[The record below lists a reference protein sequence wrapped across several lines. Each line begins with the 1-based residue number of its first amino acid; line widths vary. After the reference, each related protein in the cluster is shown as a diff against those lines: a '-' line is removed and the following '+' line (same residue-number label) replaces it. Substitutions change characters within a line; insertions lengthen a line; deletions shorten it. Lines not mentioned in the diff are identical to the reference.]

1 LIYSFSIFLLFTFLG
16 FLSIVKGEVSFTRDV
31 MPVLSKAGCNGGGC
45 HGNQN
50 GKGGFKLSL
59 WGENPTL
66 DHKNILSS
74 EKRANPS
81 NPEVSKLLRKPTL
94 LENHEGDKRFD
105 LESEEYRILH
115 DWLKLGAK
123 NDVDSAPQLESIRII
138 PSSVLLSA
146 PNKKI
151 NLQVKAKFSNGE
163 EKDVSQW
170 AVYESAN
177 LGAEVSAGG
186 ELEFSQPGETTVFV
200 RYMGGRAS
208 MRAALI
214 KANDNYK
221 WKGPSPKN
229 EIDHYVFSKLK
240 LFNQNPSAVSDDL
253 TFLRR
258 VSLDITGSLPSSD
271 TARSFLSDK
280 RKDKRSILIEEL
292 LKSEEYASFWALKW
306 ADLLRV
312 EEKTLDSKGVEKI
325 YGWLKEMIGSGKP
338 LDQFTKDILC
348 ATGSTYN
355 NPPANFYRALRAPV
369 NRAEAV
375 AQVFIGTRINCA
387 KCHDHPFENV
397 RQDDYYRFAAIF
409 DAIDYEIIENKRKD
423 GFDKH
428 RFVGE
433 QVIKLVSA
441 DKFQNKF
448 LKDPRTK
455 KPPEPGFLDPS
466 SGPIKSFDNRLEE
479 VADWITSHPR
489 FAKVQA
495 NRIWSNLVGQPLV
508 DPIDDVR
515 ETNPASNPELL
526 HFLSKELIESGFD
539 QKHLIR
545 LITNSITYQLS
556 SDPGLVLNIGTDLT
570 FARAKVMRYPA
581 EVIIDAAHKSMSIEG
596 EFSDSLKS
604 KYAITM
610 PGVDSV
616 HLSKNPHENDK
627 FLKIFGKPARL
638 TNSDAERS
646 NETTLA
652 QVFELTAGKTLN
664 TILSH
669 QENKIGQLL
678 KNGKDDLEIIDE
690 LYWSILTRPPVDEEW
705 SAFLS
710 YLNMSSNRRSA
721 LEDVAWS
728 LLNAKEFLL
737 RR

>member
-1 LIYSFSIFLLFTFLG
+1 MG

-94 LENHEGDKRFD
+94 LEKHEGDKRFD

-123 NDVDSAPQLESIRII
+123 NDIDSAPQLESIRII

-258 VSLDITGSLPSSD
+258 VSLDVTGSLPSSD

-455 KPPEPGFLDPS
+455 KPPEPGFLDSS

-526 HFLSKELIESGFD
+526 QFLSKELIESGFD

>member
-1 LIYSFSIFLLFTFLG
+1 MG

-59 WGENPTL
+59 WGENPSL

-74 EKRANPS
+74 EKRVNPS

-105 LESEEYRILH
+105 LKSEEYQILH

-123 NDVDSAPQLESIRII
+123 NDIDSAPQLESIRII

-170 AVYESAN
+170 AVYESSN

-258 VSLDITGSLPSSD
+258 VSLDVTGSLPSSD

-280 RKDKRSILIEEL
+280 RKDKRSIIIEEL

-455 KPPEPGFLDPS
+455 KPPKPGFLDPA

-526 HFLSKELIESGFD
+526 QFLSKELIESGFD

-556 SDPGLVLNIGTDLT
+556 SDPRSVLNIGTDLT

-596 EFSDSLKS
+596 EFSDSFKS

-710 YLNMSSNRRSA
+710 YLNLSSNRRSA

>member
-1 LIYSFSIFLLFTFLG
+1 MG

-94 LENHEGDKRFD
+94 LEKHEGDKRFD

-123 NDVDSAPQLESIRII
+123 NDIDSAPQLESIRII

-258 VSLDITGSLPSSD
+258 VSLDVTGSLPSSD

-526 HFLSKELIESGFD
+526 QFLSKELIESGFD

-581 EVIIDAAHKSMSIEG
+581 EVIIDAAHKSMSIKG
-596 EFSDSLKS
+596 EFSDSFKS
-604 KYAITM
+604 KSAITM

>member
-1 LIYSFSIFLLFTFLG
+1 MG

-94 LENHEGDKRFD
+94 LEKHEGDKRFD

-123 NDVDSAPQLESIRII
+123 NDIDSAPQLESIRII

-221 WKGPSPKN
+221 WKGPSSKN

-258 VSLDITGSLPSSD
+258 VSLDVTGSLPSSD

-455 KPPEPGFLDPS
+455 KPPEPGFLDSS

-526 HFLSKELIESGFD
+526 QFLSKELIESGFD

-556 SDPGLVLNIGTDLT
+556 SDPGLVLNVGTDLT

-581 EVIIDAAHKSMSIEG
+581 EVIIDAAHKSMSIES
-596 EFSDSLKS
+596 EFSDSFKS
-604 KYAITM
+604 KSAITM

-710 YLNMSSNRRSA
+710 YLNLSSNRRSA

-737 RR
+737 

>member
-1 LIYSFSIFLLFTFLG
+1 MG

-94 LENHEGDKRFD
+94 LEKHEGDKRFD

-123 NDVDSAPQLESIRII
+123 NDIDSAPQLESIRII

-170 AVYESAN
+170 AVYESSN

-258 VSLDITGSLPSSD
+258 VSLDVTGSLPSSD

-292 LKSEEYASFWALKW
+292 LKSEEYSSFWALKW

-455 KPPEPGFLDPS
+455 KPPEPGFLDSS

-526 HFLSKELIESGFD
+526 QFLSKELIESGFD

-556 SDPGLVLNIGTDLT
+556 SDPGSVLNIGTDLT

-596 EFSDSLKS
+596 EFSDSFKS

-710 YLNMSSNRRSA
+710 YLNLSSNRRSA

>member
-1 LIYSFSIFLLFTFLG
+1 MG

-94 LENHEGDKRFD
+94 LEKHEGDKRFD

-123 NDVDSAPQLESIRII
+123 NDIDSAPQLESIRII
-138 PSSVLLSA
+138 PSSVILSA

-229 EIDHYVFSKLK
+229 EIDYYVFSKLK

-258 VSLDITGSLPSSD
+258 VSLDVTGSLPSSD

-455 KPPEPGFLDPS
+455 KPPEPGFLDSS

-526 HFLSKELIESGFD
+526 QFLSKELIESGFD

-596 EFSDSLKS
+596 EFSDSFKS

-710 YLNMSSNRRSA
+710 YLNLSSNRRSA
-721 LEDVAWS
+721 LEDIAWS

>member
-1 LIYSFSIFLLFTFLG
+1 MG

-94 LENHEGDKRFD
+94 LERHEGDKRFD

-123 NDVDSAPQLESIRII
+123 NDIDSAPQLESIRII

-258 VSLDITGSLPSSD
+258 VSLDVTGSLPSSD

-348 ATGSTYN
+348 ATGSTYS

-526 HFLSKELIESGFD
+526 QFLSKELIESGFD

-581 EVIIDAAHKSMSIEG
+581 EVIIDAAHKSMSIES
-596 EFSDSLKS
+596 EFSDSFKS
-604 KYAITM
+604 KSAITM

>member
-1 LIYSFSIFLLFTFLG
+1 MG

-94 LENHEGDKRFD
+94 LEKHEGDKRFD

-123 NDVDSAPQLESIRII
+123 NDIDSAPQLESIRII

-221 WKGPSPKN
+221 WKGPSSKN

-258 VSLDITGSLPSSD
+258 VSLDVTGSLPSSD

-325 YGWLKEMIGSGKP
+325 YGWLKAMIGSGKP

-455 KPPEPGFLDPS
+455 KPPEPGFLDSS

-526 HFLSKELIESGFD
+526 QFLSKELIESGFD

-556 SDPGLVLNIGTDLT
+556 SDPGLVLNVGTDLT

-581 EVIIDAAHKSMSIEG
+581 EVIIDAAHKSMSIES
-596 EFSDSLKS
+596 EFSDSFKS
-604 KYAITM
+604 KSAITM

-710 YLNMSSNRRSA
+710 YLNLSSNRRSA

>member
-1 LIYSFSIFLLFTFLG
+1 MG

-74 EKRANPS
+74 EKRANPI

-94 LENHEGDKRFD
+94 LEKHEGDKRFD

-123 NDVDSAPQLESIRII
+123 NDIDSAPQLESIRII

-214 KANDNYK
+214 KANDDYT

-258 VSLDITGSLPSSD
+258 VSLDVTGSLPSSD

-455 KPPEPGFLDPS
+455 KPPEPGFLDSS

-495 NRIWSNLVGQPLV
+495 NQIWSNLVGQPLV

-526 HFLSKELIESGFD
+526 QFLSKELIESGFD

-556 SDPGLVLNIGTDLT
+556 SDPGLVLNVGTDLT

-581 EVIIDAAHKSMSIEG
+581 EVIIDAAHKSMSIES
-596 EFSDSLKS
+596 EFSDSFKS
-604 KYAITM
+604 KSAITM

>member
-1 LIYSFSIFLLFTFLG
+1 MG

-74 EKRANPS
+74 EKRANLS

-94 LENHEGDKRFD
+94 LEKHEGDKRFD

-123 NDVDSAPQLESIRII
+123 NDIDSAPQLESIRII

-214 KANDNYK
+214 KANDDYT

-258 VSLDITGSLPSSD
+258 VSLDVTGSLPSSE

-455 KPPEPGFLDPS
+455 KPPEPGFLDSS

-526 HFLSKELIESGFD
+526 QFLSKELIESGFD

-556 SDPGLVLNIGTDLT
+556 SDPGLVLNVGTDLT

-581 EVIIDAAHKSMSIEG
+581 EVIIDAAHKSMSIES
-596 EFSDSLKS
+596 EFSDSFKS
-604 KYAITM
+604 KSAITM

-710 YLNMSSNRRSA
+710 YLNLSSNRRSA

>member
-1 LIYSFSIFLLFTFLG
+1 MG

-74 EKRANPS
+74 EKRANPT

-94 LENHEGDKRFD
+94 LEKHEGDKRFD

-123 NDVDSAPQLESIRII
+123 NDIDSAPQLESIRII

-258 VSLDITGSLPSSD
+258 VSLDVTGSLPSSD

-455 KPPEPGFLDPS
+455 KPPEPGFLDSS

-526 HFLSKELIESGFD
+526 QFLSKELIESGFD

-581 EVIIDAAHKSMSIEG
+581 EVIIDAAHKSMSIES
-596 EFSDSLKS
+596 EFSDSFKS
-604 KYAITM
+604 KSAITM

-710 YLNMSSNRRSA
+710 YLNLSSNRRSA

>member
-1 LIYSFSIFLLFTFLG
+1 MG

-66 DHKNILSS
+66 DYKNILSS

-94 LENHEGDKRFD
+94 LEKHEGDKRFD

-123 NDVDSAPQLESIRII
+123 NDIDSAPQLESIRII

-526 HFLSKELIESGFD
+526 QFLSKELIESGFD

-581 EVIIDAAHKSMSIEG
+581 EVIIDAAHKSMSIES
-596 EFSDSLKS
+596 EFSDSFKS
-604 KYAITM
+604 KSAITM

>member
-1 LIYSFSIFLLFTFLG
+1 MG

-94 LENHEGDKRFD
+94 LEKHEGDKRFD

-123 NDVDSAPQLESIRII
+123 NDIDSAPQLESIRII

-208 MRAALI
+208 MPAALI

-258 VSLDITGSLPSSD
+258 VSLDVTGSLPSSD

-455 KPPEPGFLDPS
+455 KPPEPGFLDSS

-526 HFLSKELIESGFD
+526 QFLSKELIESGFD

-556 SDPGLVLNIGTDLT
+556 SDPRSVLNIGTDLT

-596 EFSDSLKS
+596 EFSDSFKS

-710 YLNMSSNRRSA
+710 YLNLSSNRRSA

>member
-1 LIYSFSIFLLFTFLG
+1 MG

-94 LENHEGDKRFD
+94 LEKHEGDKRFD

-123 NDVDSAPQLESIRII
+123 NDIDSAPQLESIRII

-258 VSLDITGSLPSSD
+258 VSLDVTGSLPSSD

-455 KPPEPGFLDPS
+455 KPPEPGFLDSS

-526 HFLSKELIESGFD
+526 QFLSKELIESGFD

-556 SDPGLVLNIGTDLT
+556 SDPGSVLNIGTDLT

-596 EFSDSLKS
+596 EFSDSFKS

>member
-1 LIYSFSIFLLFTFLG
+1 MG

-94 LENHEGDKRFD
+94 LEKHEGDKRFD

-123 NDVDSAPQLESIRII
+123 NDIDSAPQLESIRII

-258 VSLDITGSLPSSD
+258 VSLDVTGSLPTSD

-526 HFLSKELIESGFD
+526 QFLSKELIESGFD

-556 SDPGLVLNIGTDLT
+556 SDPGLVLNVGTDLT

-581 EVIIDAAHKSMSIEG
+581 EVIIDAAHKSMSIES
-596 EFSDSLKS
+596 EFSDSFKS
-604 KYAITM
+604 KSAITM

>member
-1 LIYSFSIFLLFTFLG
+1 MG

-94 LENHEGDKRFD
+94 LEKHEGDKRFD

-123 NDVDSAPQLESIRII
+123 NDIDSAPQLESIRII

-258 VSLDITGSLPSSD
+258 VSLDVTGSLPSSD

-526 HFLSKELIESGFD
+526 QFLSKELIESGFD

-556 SDPGLVLNIGTDLT
+556 SDPGLVLNVGTDLT

-596 EFSDSLKS
+596 EFSDSFKS

-710 YLNMSSNRRSA
+710 YLNLSSNRRSA

>member
-1 LIYSFSIFLLFTFLG
+1 MG

-66 DHKNILSS
+66 DHKNIISS
-74 EKRANPS
+74 EKRANPI

-94 LENHEGDKRFD
+94 LEKHEGDKRFD

-123 NDVDSAPQLESIRII
+123 NDIDSAPQLESIRII

-214 KANDNYK
+214 KANDNYT

-258 VSLDITGSLPSSD
+258 VSLDVTGSLPSSD

-455 KPPEPGFLDPS
+455 KPPEPGFLDSS

-526 HFLSKELIESGFD
+526 QFLSKELIESGFD

-556 SDPGLVLNIGTDLT
+556 SDPGLVLNVGTDLT

-581 EVIIDAAHKSMSIEG
+581 EVIIDAAHKSMSIES
-596 EFSDSLKS
+596 EFSDSFKS
-604 KYAITM
+604 KSAITM

-664 TILSH
+664 AILSH

-710 YLNMSSNRRSA
+710 YLNLSSNRRSA

>member
-1 LIYSFSIFLLFTFLG
+1 MG

-94 LENHEGDKRFD
+94 LEKHEGDKRFD

-123 NDVDSAPQLESIRII
+123 NDIDSAPQLESIRII

-258 VSLDITGSLPSSD
+258 VSLDVTGSLPSSD

-526 HFLSKELIESGFD
+526 QFLSKELIESGFD

-556 SDPGLVLNIGTDLT
+556 SDPRSVLNIGTDLT

-596 EFSDSLKS
+596 EFSDSFKS

-710 YLNMSSNRRSA
+710 YLNLSSNRRSA

>member
-1 LIYSFSIFLLFTFLG
+1 MG

-66 DHKNILSS
+66 DYKNILSS

-94 LENHEGDKRFD
+94 LEKHEGDKRFD

-123 NDVDSAPQLESIRII
+123 NDIDSAPQLESIRII

-258 VSLDITGSLPSSD
+258 VSLDVTGSLPSSD

-526 HFLSKELIESGFD
+526 QFLSKELIESGFD

-596 EFSDSLKS
+596 EFSDSFKS
-604 KYAITM
+604 KSAITM

>member
-1 LIYSFSIFLLFTFLG
+1 M
-16 FLSIVKGEVSFTRDV
+16 SFTRDV

-94 LENHEGDKRFD
+94 LEKHEGDKRFD

-123 NDVDSAPQLESIRII
+123 NDIDSAPQLESIRII

-258 VSLDITGSLPSSD
+258 VSLDVTGSLPSSD

-455 KPPEPGFLDPS
+455 KPPEPGFLDSS

-526 HFLSKELIESGFD
+526 QFLSKELIESGFD

-556 SDPGLVLNIGTDLT
+556 SDPRSVLNIGTDLT

-596 EFSDSLKS
+596 EFSDSFKS

-710 YLNMSSNRRSA
+710 YLNLSSNRRSA

>member
-1 LIYSFSIFLLFTFLG
+1 MG

-105 LESEEYRILH
+105 LESEEYQILH
-115 DWLKLGAK
+115 DWLRLGAK
-123 NDVDSAPQLESIRII
+123 NDIDSAPQLESIRIV

-177 LGAEVSAGG
+177 LGAEISAGG
-186 ELEFSQPGETTVFV
+186 ELEFNQPGETTVFV

-214 KANDNYK
+214 KANDDYT

-258 VSLDITGSLPSSD
+258 VSLDVTGSLPSSE

-433 QVIKLVSA
+433 QVIKLVSV

-455 KPPEPGFLDPS
+455 KPPKPGFLDPA

-526 HFLSKELIESGFD
+526 QFLSKELIESGFD
-539 QKHLIR
+539 QKHLIK

-581 EVIIDAAHKSMSIEG
+581 EVIIDAAHKSMSIES
-596 EFSDSLKS
+596 EFSDSFKS
-604 KYAITM
+604 KSAITM

>member
-1 LIYSFSIFLLFTFLG
+1 MG

-94 LENHEGDKRFD
+94 LEKHEGDKRFD

-123 NDVDSAPQLESIRII
+123 NDIDSAPQLESIRII

-221 WKGPSPKN
+221 WKGPSSKN

-258 VSLDITGSLPSSD
+258 VSLDVTGSLPSSD

-455 KPPEPGFLDPS
+455 KPPEPGFLDPL

-526 HFLSKELIESGFD
+526 QFLSKELIESGFD

-556 SDPGLVLNIGTDLT
+556 SDPGLVLNVGTDLT
-570 FARAKVMRYPA
+570 FATAKVMRYPA
-581 EVIIDAAHKSMSIEG
+581 EVIIDAAHKSMSIES
-596 EFSDSLKS
+596 EFSDSFKS
-604 KYAITM
+604 KSAITM

-664 TILSH
+664 AILSH

>member
-1 LIYSFSIFLLFTFLG
+1 M
-16 FLSIVKGEVSFTRDV
+16 SFTRDV

-94 LENHEGDKRFD
+94 LEKHEGDKRFD

-123 NDVDSAPQLESIRII
+123 NDIDSAPQLESIRII

-258 VSLDITGSLPSSD
+258 VSLDVTGSLPSSD

-325 YGWLKEMIGSGKP
+325 YGWLKAMIGSGKP

-455 KPPEPGFLDPS
+455 KPPEPGFLDSS

-526 HFLSKELIESGFD
+526 QFLSKELIESGFD

-556 SDPGLVLNIGTDLT
+556 SDPRSVLNIGTDLT

-596 EFSDSLKS
+596 EFSDSFKS

-710 YLNMSSNRRSA
+710 YLNLSSNRRSA

>member
-1 LIYSFSIFLLFTFLG
+1 MG

-66 DHKNILSS
+66 DYKNILSS

-94 LENHEGDKRFD
+94 LEKHEGDKRFD

-123 NDVDSAPQLESIRII
+123 NDIDSAPQLESIRII

-258 VSLDITGSLPSSD
+258 VSLDVTGSLPSSD

-466 SGPIKSFDNRLEE
+466 SGPIQSFDNRLEE

-526 HFLSKELIESGFD
+526 QFLSKELIESGFD

-545 LITNSITYQLS
+545 LITNSRTYQLS

-596 EFSDSLKS
+596 EFSDSFKS

-669 QENKIGQLL
+669 RENKIGQLL

-710 YLNMSSNRRSA
+710 YLNLSSNRRSA

>member
-1 LIYSFSIFLLFTFLG
+1 MG

-94 LENHEGDKRFD
+94 LEKHEGDKRFD

-123 NDVDSAPQLESIRII
+123 NDIDSAPQLESIRII

-221 WKGPSPKN
+221 WKGPSSKN

-258 VSLDITGSLPSSD
+258 VSLDVTGSLPSSD

-455 KPPEPGFLDPS
+455 KPPEPGFLDSS

-526 HFLSKELIESGFD
+526 QFLSKELIESGFD

-556 SDPGLVLNIGTDLT
+556 SDPGLVLNVGTDLT

-596 EFSDSLKS
+596 EFSDSFKS

>member
-1 LIYSFSIFLLFTFLG
+1 MG

-94 LENHEGDKRFD
+94 LEKHEGDKRFD

-123 NDVDSAPQLESIRII
+123 NDIDSAPQLESIRII

-258 VSLDITGSLPSSD
+258 VSLDVTGSLPSSY

-455 KPPEPGFLDPS
+455 KPPEPGFLDSS

-526 HFLSKELIESGFD
+526 QFLSKELIESGFD

-556 SDPGLVLNIGTDLT
+556 SDPGSVLNIGTDLT

-596 EFSDSLKS
+596 EFSDSFKS
-604 KYAITM
+604 KSAITM

>member
-1 LIYSFSIFLLFTFLG
+1 MG

-94 LENHEGDKRFD
+94 LEKHEGDKLFD

-123 NDVDSAPQLESIRII
+123 NDIDSAPQLESIRII

-258 VSLDITGSLPSSD
+258 VSLDVTGSLPSSD

-292 LKSEEYASFWALKW
+292 LKSEEYSSFWALKW

-455 KPPEPGFLDPS
+455 KPPEPGFLDSS

-526 HFLSKELIESGFD
+526 QFLSKELIESGFD

-556 SDPGLVLNIGTDLT
+556 SDPRSVLNIGTDLT

-596 EFSDSLKS
+596 EFSDSFKS

-710 YLNMSSNRRSA
+710 YLNLSSNRRSA

>member
-1 LIYSFSIFLLFTFLG
+1 MG

-94 LENHEGDKRFD
+94 LEKHEGDKRFD

-123 NDVDSAPQLESIRII
+123 NDIDSAPQLESIRII

-221 WKGPSPKN
+221 WKGPSSKN

-258 VSLDITGSLPSSD
+258 VSLDVTGSLPSSD

-397 RQDDYYRFAAIF
+397 RQEDYYRFAAIF

-455 KPPEPGFLDPS
+455 KPPEPGFLDSS

-526 HFLSKELIESGFD
+526 QFLSKELIESGFD

-581 EVIIDAAHKSMSIEG
+581 EVIIDAAHKSMSIES
-596 EFSDSLKS
+596 EFSDSFKS
-604 KYAITM
+604 KSAITM

-669 QENKIGQLL
+669 QENIIGQLL

-710 YLNMSSNRRSA
+710 YLNLSSNRRSA

>member
-1 LIYSFSIFLLFTFLG
+1 MG

-74 EKRANPS
+74 EKRANPI

-94 LENHEGDKRFD
+94 LEKHEGDKRFD

-123 NDVDSAPQLESIRII
+123 NDIDSAPQLESIRII

-170 AVYESAN
+170 AVYESSN

-186 ELEFSQPGETTVFV
+186 ELEFIQPGETTVFV

-258 VSLDITGSLPSSD
+258 VSLDVTGSLPSSD

-455 KPPEPGFLDPS
+455 KPPEPGFLDSS

-526 HFLSKELIESGFD
+526 QFLSKELIESGFD

-596 EFSDSLKS
+596 EFSDSFKS

-710 YLNMSSNRRSA
+710 YLNLSSNRRSA

>member
-1 LIYSFSIFLLFTFLG
+1 M
-16 FLSIVKGEVSFTRDV
+16 SFTRDV

-94 LENHEGDKRFD
+94 LEKHEGDKRFD

-123 NDVDSAPQLESIRII
+123 NDIDSAPQLESIRII

-221 WKGPSPKN
+221 WKGPSSKN

-258 VSLDITGSLPSSD
+258 VSLDVTGSLPSSD

-455 KPPEPGFLDPS
+455 KPPKPGFLDPA

-526 HFLSKELIESGFD
+526 QFLSKELIESGFD

-556 SDPGLVLNIGTDLT
+556 SDPGLVLNVGTDLT

-581 EVIIDAAHKSMSIEG
+581 EVIIDAAHKSMSIES
-596 EFSDSLKS
+596 EFSDSFKS
-604 KYAITM
+604 KSAITM

>member
-1 LIYSFSIFLLFTFLG
+1 MG

-94 LENHEGDKRFD
+94 LEKHEGDKRFD

-123 NDVDSAPQLESIRII
+123 NDIDSAPQLESIRII

-221 WKGPSPKN
+221 WKGPSSKN

-258 VSLDITGSLPSSD
+258 VSLDVTGSLPSSE

-433 QVIKLVSA
+433 QVIKLVSV

-455 KPPEPGFLDPS
+455 KPPKPGFLDPA

-479 VADWITSHPR
+479 VADWITSHSR

-526 HFLSKELIESGFD
+526 QFLSKELIESGFD
-539 QKHLIR
+539 QKHLIK

-581 EVIIDAAHKSMSIEG
+581 EVIIDAAHKSMSIES
-596 EFSDSLKS
+596 EFSDSFKS
-604 KYAITM
+604 KSAITM

-710 YLNMSSNRRSA
+710 YLNLSSNRRSA

>member
-1 LIYSFSIFLLFTFLG
+1 MG

-94 LENHEGDKRFD
+94 LEKHEGDKRFD

-123 NDVDSAPQLESIRII
+123 NDIDSAPQLESIRII

-258 VSLDITGSLPSSD
+258 VSLDVTGSLPSSD

-455 KPPEPGFLDPS
+455 KPPEPGFLDSS

-526 HFLSKELIESGFD
+526 QFLSKELIESGFD

-545 LITNSITYQLS
+545 LITNSRTYQLS

-581 EVIIDAAHKSMSIEG
+581 EVIIDAAHKSMSIES
-596 EFSDSLKS
+596 EFSDSFKS
-604 KYAITM
+604 KSAITM

-710 YLNMSSNRRSA
+710 YLNLSSNRRSA

>member
-1 LIYSFSIFLLFTFLG
+1 MG

-94 LENHEGDKRFD
+94 LEKHEGDKRFD

-123 NDVDSAPQLESIRII
+123 NDIDSAPQLESIRII

-170 AVYESAN
+170 AVYESSN

-258 VSLDITGSLPSSD
+258 VSLDVTGSLPSSD

-325 YGWLKEMIGSGKP
+325 YGWLKVMIGSGKP

-348 ATGSTYN
+348 ATGSTYS

-526 HFLSKELIESGFD
+526 QFLSKELIESGFD

-596 EFSDSLKS
+596 EFSDSFKS

>member
-1 LIYSFSIFLLFTFLG
+1 MG

-74 EKRANPS
+74 EKRANLS

-105 LESEEYRILH
+105 LKSEEYQILH
-115 DWLKLGAK
+115 DWLKSGAK
-123 NDVDSAPQLESIRII
+123 NDIDSAPQLESIRVF

-214 KANDNYK
+214 KANDDYT

-229 EIDHYVFSKLK
+229 EIDHYVFSKLR
-240 LFNQNPSAVSDDL
+240 LFKQNPSAVSDDL

-258 VSLDITGSLPSSD
+258 VSLDVTGSLPSSE
-271 TARSFLSDK
+271 TARSFLSNK

-397 RQDDYYRFAAIF
+397 RQEDYYRFAAIF

-455 KPPEPGFLDPS
+455 KPPKPGFLDPA

-526 HFLSKELIESGFD
+526 QFLSKELIESGFD

-596 EFSDSLKS
+596 EFSDSFKS
-604 KYAITM
+604 KSAITM

-664 TILSH
+664 AILSH

-710 YLNMSSNRRSA
+710 YLNLSSNRRSA

>member
-1 LIYSFSIFLLFTFLG
+1 MG

-74 EKRANPS
+74 EKRANLS

-105 LESEEYRILH
+105 LKSEEYQILH
-115 DWLKLGAK
+115 DWLKSGAK
-123 NDVDSAPQLESIRII
+123 NDIDSAPQLESIRIV

-170 AVYESAN
+170 AVYESAS

-186 ELEFSQPGETTVFV
+186 ELEFSQPGETTVFA

-214 KANDNYK
+214 KANDDYT

-258 VSLDITGSLPSSD
+258 VSLDVTGSLPSSE

-433 QVIKLVSA
+433 QVIKLVSV

-455 KPPEPGFLDPS
+455 KPPKPGFLDPA

-526 HFLSKELIESGFD
+526 QFLSKELIESGFD
-539 QKHLIR
+539 QKHLIKI
-545 LITNSITYQLS
+545 ITNSITYQLS

-581 EVIIDAAHKSMSIEG
+581 EVIIDAAHKSMSIES
-596 EFSDSLKS
+596 EFSDSFKS
-604 KYAITM
+604 KSAITM

-710 YLNMSSNRRSA
+710 YLNLSSNRRSA

>member
-1 LIYSFSIFLLFTFLG
+1 
-16 FLSIVKGEVSFTRDV
+16 
-31 MPVLSKAGCNGGGC
+31 M
-45 HGNQN
+45 
-50 GKGGFKLSL
+50 
-59 WGENPTL
+59 
-66 DHKNILSS
+66 
-74 EKRANPS
+74 
-81 NPEVSKLLRKPTL
+81 
-94 LENHEGDKRFD
+94 
-105 LESEEYRILH
+105 
-115 DWLKLGAK
+115 
-123 NDVDSAPQLESIRII
+123 
-138 PSSVLLSA
+138 
-146 PNKKI
+146 
-151 NLQVKAKFSNGE
+151 KAKFSNGE

-170 AVYESAN
+170 AVYESSN

-214 KANDNYK
+214 KANDNYE

-258 VSLDITGSLPSSD
+258 VSLDVTGSLPSSD

-455 KPPEPGFLDPS
+455 KPPKPGFLDPA

-479 VADWITSHPR
+479 LADWITSHPR

-526 HFLSKELIESGFD
+526 QFLSKELIESGFD

-556 SDPGLVLNIGTDLT
+556 SDPGLVLNVGTDLT

-596 EFSDSLKS
+596 EFSDSFKS
-604 KYAITM
+604 KSAITM

-638 TNSDAERS
+638 TNSDSERS

-710 YLNMSSNRRSA
+710 YLNLSSNRRSA

>member
-1 LIYSFSIFLLFTFLG
+1 MG

-66 DHKNILSS
+66 DHKNIISS
-74 EKRANPS
+74 EKRANLS

-105 LESEEYRILH
+105 LKSEEYQILH
-115 DWLKLGAK
+115 DWLKSGAK
-123 NDVDSAPQLESIRII
+123 NDIDSAPQLESIRVF

-170 AVYESAN
+170 AVYESSN

-258 VSLDITGSLPSSD
+258 VSLDVTGSLPSSD

-455 KPPEPGFLDPS
+455 KPPEPGFLDSS

-526 HFLSKELIESGFD
+526 QFLSKELIESGFD

-596 EFSDSLKS
+596 EFSDSFKS
-604 KYAITM
+604 KSAITM

-638 TNSDAERS
+638 TNSDSERS

-710 YLNMSSNRRSA
+710 YLNLSSNRRSA

>member
-1 LIYSFSIFLLFTFLG
+1 MG

-74 EKRANPS
+74 EKRANLS

-105 LESEEYRILH
+105 LKSEEYQILH
-115 DWLKLGAK
+115 DWLKSGAK
-123 NDVDSAPQLESIRII
+123 NDIDSAPQLESIRVV

-170 AVYESAN
+170 AVYESAK

-186 ELEFSQPGETTVFV
+186 ELEFNQPGETTVFV

-214 KANDNYK
+214 KANDDYT

-229 EIDHYVFSKLK
+229 EIDHYVFSKLR
-240 LFNQNPSAVSDDL
+240 LFKQNPSAVSDDL

-258 VSLDITGSLPSSD
+258 VSLDVTGSLPSSE

-369 NRAEAV
+369 SRAEAV

-433 QVIKLVSA
+433 QVIKLVSV

-455 KPPEPGFLDPS
+455 KPPKPGFLDPA

-526 HFLSKELIESGFD
+526 QFLSKELIESGFD

-581 EVIIDAAHKSMSIEG
+581 EVIIDAAHKSMSIES
-596 EFSDSLKS
+596 EFSDSFKS
-604 KYAITM
+604 KSAITM